1 MTDGAGAV
9 QGSSAKL
16 VAGLGLMLSVVLT
29 STGLLVQTEAL
40 KDGRSVVVCTC
51 TEAAL
56 MITAMVYG
64 VYALGERMPATR
76 AMQLL
81 RYSSWIV
88 IVVGI
93 SALSSA
99 SKGSHQG
106 TARGGGARSPSSAR
120 KTAPGLLPYR
130 YTSSGVGQEAC
141 RLAGFPSQR

>member
-1 MTDGAGAV
+1 M
-9 QGSSAKL
+9 

-40 KDGRSVVVCTC
+40 KDGRSMVVCTC

-81 RYSSWIV
+81 RYGSWIV

-106 TARGGGARSPSSAR
+106 TARGGGARSPPSAR

-130 YTSSGVGQEAC
+130 YTSSGVGQEGC